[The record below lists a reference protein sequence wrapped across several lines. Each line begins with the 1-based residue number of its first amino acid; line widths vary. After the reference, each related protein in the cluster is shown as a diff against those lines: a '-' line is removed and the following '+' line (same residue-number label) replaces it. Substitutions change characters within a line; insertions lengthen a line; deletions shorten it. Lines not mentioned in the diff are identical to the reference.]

1 MKVVSRLLIP
11 VLVFLFSQPLFAS
24 EGSGNDLVHKMML
37 LIFQLAVIVF
47 FAKAFGSLF
56 EKLSMPSVL
65 GELIAGVVIG
75 PYLLGSIA
83 IPGFEHG
90 LFPLLAG
97 ATVPVSPELY
107 GVATLASILLLF
119 LAGLETDIEMFLSYS
134 LAGSVVGIAGIFSSF
149 LVGAFTGVIF
159 LDVPFMSPTALF
171 LGVMSTATSV
181 GITAR
186 ILSERRK
193 MDSPEGVT
201 ILAGAVIDDV
211 LGIILLAVSLGIAS
225 VMMSGAHEEIH
236 WGHIA
241 LIAFKA
247 VGVWLGFTILGLIFA
262 HKISSNLKKL
272 ENKHS
277 ITVVAFGLALL
288 LAGIFEQAGLAMIV
302 GAYVMG
308 LSLSKT
314 ELSYIIQEE
323 LHPLQTFLV
332 PIFFAV
338 MGMLVDLRVFA
349 SKEIL
354 IFGLVYSV
362 GAVVAKYVGCGIPA
376 LFLGFNKLGASRIG
390 LGMIPRGEVALII
403 AGIGL
408 ANGIL
413 DQKVFGVSIMMTL
426 ITTVVA
432 PPLLDISLKKPQ
444 KGTVKDPITGNTET
458 SEFKFNSH
466 IVTEALVGHIRDYF
480 SKEGFFIYMMKV
492 DYDAYQIRK
501 DDIIIK
507 MNHYP
512 EKIEFVTSK
521 EDVSL
526 IKTILYEAFVQLYY
540 RVERISKDALPE
552 EMRQIISKPETCR
565 DCVNFGSILDPDCIK
580 RELESDTKEGVVRE
594 LVSLLDKKGLVYDY
608 ESVVKEVLE
617 RESVISTG
625 MENGFACPHARS
637 GSFDHVQIAVGIKK
651 SGLDFDSMDKKPA
664 KVIVLLLSSTKDNDP
679 HIQVLASLSSMFVN
693 NGGMEKLL
701 AAKNNREIWDVF
713 NAYSAKRTV
722 RV

>member
-1 MKVVSRLLIP
+1 MSMISRFFIP
-11 VLVFLFSQPLFAS
+11 VTVFLFSFPLFAS
-24 EGSGNDLVHKMML
+24 GDSGGGLVHKMML

-47 FAKAFGSLF
+47 VAKAFGSLF

-83 IPGFEHG
+83 VPGFEHG
-90 LFPLLAG
+90 FFPLAEG
-97 ATVPVSPELY
+97 TIPVSPELY

-211 LGIILLAVSLGIAS
+211 LGIILLAIALGIAS
-225 VMMSGAHEEIH
+225 VMMSGSHEEVH

-247 VGVWLGFTILGLIFA
+247 VGVWLGFTTLGLMFA
-262 HKISSNLKKL
+262 HKISSSLKKL
-272 ENKHS
+272 GSQHS

-314 ELSYIIQEE
+314 DLSYILQEN

-362 GAVVAKYVGCGIPA
+362 GAVIAKYVGCGVPA
-376 LFLGFNKLGASRIG
+376 LFLGFNKLGATRIG

-432 PPLLDISLKKPQ
+432 PPLLDVSLKKKG

-458 SEFKFNSH
+458 TEFKFNSH

-480 SKEGFFIYMMKV
+480 SKEGFFIYMMQV
-492 DYDAYQIRK
+492 DYNAYQIRK

-521 EDVSL
+521 EDVPL
-526 IKTILYEAFVQLYY
+526 IKTIVYEAFVQLYY

-552 EMRQIISKPETCR
+552 EMREIIANPKSCR
-565 DCVNFGSILDPDCIK
+565 DCINFGSILDPDCIK
-580 RELESDTKEGVVRE
+580 LDLEGKTKEEVIRE
-594 LVSLLDKKGLVYDY
+594 LVSLLDAKGMVYDY
-608 ESVVKEVLE
+608 ESVVREVLE
-617 RESVISTG
+617 RENVISTG

-637 GSFDHVQIAVGIKK
+637 ESFDHVQIAIGIKK
-651 SGLDFDSMDKKPA
+651 AGMDFQSMDKNPA

-693 NGGMEKLL
+693 NGGMDKLL
-701 AAKNNREIWDVF
+701 SAKSSREVWEIF
-713 NAYSAKRTV
+713 NAYSAKKTV
-722 RV
+722 SI